1 MARPPSP
8 GLTDA
13 ELRVMRVLWEFQRAT
28 VGEVVARLASTH
40 SPAYNTVL
48 TILGILERKGYVT
61 HEKDG
66 RAFAYLPV
74 VDQSEARQSALS
86 QVLKRFFDDS
96 PRLLVLDLLG
106 HERTD
111 ADELRRVRELI
122 ENTPQ
127 DSRGATRAKGEA
139 DDDPHRELAVA
150 GARNRVDHRSGGSS
164 HAAAQRCDTS
174 RYLVARTRRGP
185 GNPDRSRARSNNSG
199 YGTRAHPDRTPSM
212 PPAR

>member
-13 ELRVMRVLWEFQRAT
+13 ELRVMRVLWECQRAT
-28 VGEVVARLASTH
+28 VGEVVARLAGTH

-66 RAFAYLPV
+66 RAFVYLPV
-74 VDQSEARQSALS
+74 VDQNEARQSALS
-86 QVLKRFFDDS
+86 QVLNRFFDDS

-111 ADELRRVRELI
+111 ADELRLVRELI
-122 ENTPQ
+122 ENAPQ
-127 DSRGATRAKGEA
+127 DARGA
-139 DDDPHRELAVA
+139 
-150 GARNRVDHRSGGSS
+150 
-164 HAAAQRCDTS
+164 
-174 RYLVARTRRGP
+174 ARTDKG
-185 GNPDRSRARSNNSG
+185 RSRR
-199 YGTRAHPDRTPSM
+199 
-212 PPAR
+212 

>member
-13 ELRVMRVLWEFQRAT
+13 ELRVMRVLWESQRAT
-28 VGEVVARLASTH
+28 VGEVVARLAGTH

-66 RAFAYLPV
+66 RAFVYLPV
-74 VDQSEARQSALS
+74 VDQNEARQSALS
-86 QVLKRFFDDS
+86 QVLNRFFDDS

-111 ADELRRVRELI
+111 ADELRLVRELI
-122 ENTPQ
+122 ENPPQ
-127 DSRGATRAKGEA
+127 DTRGAARKGK
-139 DDDPHRELAVA
+139 R
-150 GARNRVDHRSGGSS
+150 
-164 HAAAQRCDTS
+164 
-174 RYLVARTRRGP
+174 
-185 GNPDRSRARSNNSG
+185 RSRR
-199 YGTRAHPDRTPSM
+199 
-212 PPAR
+212 

>member
-1 MARPPSP
+1 MARPASP

-13 ELRVMRVLWEFQRAT
+13 ELRVMQVLWAHERAT
-28 VGEVVARLASTH
+28 VGDVVARLAGTH
-40 SPAYNTVL
+40 RLAYNTVL
-48 TILGILERKGYVT
+48 TTLGILERKGYVR

-86 QVLKRFFDDS
+86 QVLNRFFENS

-122 ENTPQ
+122 EDTPLE
-127 DSRGATRAKGEA
+127 T
-139 DDDPHRELAVA
+139 P
-150 GARNRVDHRSGGSS
+150 N
-164 HAAAQRCDTS
+164 AAQKNK
-174 RYLVARTRRGP
+174 RRG
-185 GNPDRSRARSNNSG
+185 RR
-199 YGTRAHPDRTPSM
+199 
-212 PPAR
+212 